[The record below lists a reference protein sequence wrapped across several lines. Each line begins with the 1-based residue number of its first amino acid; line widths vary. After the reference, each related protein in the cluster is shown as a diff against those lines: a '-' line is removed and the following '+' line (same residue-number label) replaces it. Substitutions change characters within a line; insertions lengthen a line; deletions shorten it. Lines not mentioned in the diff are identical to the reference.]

1 MKDSEEELLAR
12 ARAFEEKG
20 LVEVYDRFS
29 PEIFRYAM
37 RFLGSPDQAEECVSE
52 TFRRFLEALKKG
64 KGPRSY
70 LRAYLYR
77 TAHNWVTDFYRRQP
91 LADLP
96 LEPNLHADPE
106 GDPSR
111 SVAIELERQEVR
123 RALLSLTSEQRQ
135 VIVLKYLEDWSNQ
148 EVAKALEKPVGAVK
162 SLQHRALNALRRALV
177 EPTEE
182 TR

>member
-1 MKDSEEELLAR
+1 M
-12 ARAFEEKG
+12 
-20 LVEVYDRFS
+20 
-29 PEIFRYAM
+29 
-37 RFLGSPDQAEECVSE
+37 
-52 TFRRFLEALKKG
+52 
-64 KGPRSY
+64 
-70 LRAYLYR
+70 
-77 TAHNWVTDFYRRQP
+77 
-91 LADLP
+91 P